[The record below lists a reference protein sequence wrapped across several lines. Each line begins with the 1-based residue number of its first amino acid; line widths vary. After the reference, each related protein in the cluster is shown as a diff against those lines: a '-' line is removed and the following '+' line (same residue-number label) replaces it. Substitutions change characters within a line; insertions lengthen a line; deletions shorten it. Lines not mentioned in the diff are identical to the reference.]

1 MNTIIVPVDNG
12 EASKNAVIY
21 AAKLAADLGKN
32 IQLINAYQV
41 PISYTEDP
49 LVTLSLAQIEEVS
62 KALLENYK
70 NIIGEFK
77 TGNDCEITIESVYG
91 EIENEIKKTI
101 EKIEPYLIVIGTGG
115 RSGLGKLFMGSTSL
129 KIIKETKTPVLII
142 PPTLKYKRYQK
153 IGLTSDF
160 EDVIEHTS
168 TKVISD
174 IVGKFKANLAVM
186 HVDYERYHFTAS
198 TPMETM
204 NLDNMLTNLKPTYSY
219 IENKDTIEGIINYVT
234 QNEIDLLVVFP
245 KKHSWFEQIFEK
257 SKTRQLIQAAIKPI
271 LCLRN

>member
-1 MNTIIVPVDNG
+1 MNTILVPVDNG
-12 EASKNAVIY
+12 DASKNAVIY

-41 PISYTEDP
+41 PISYTEVP
-49 LVTLSLAQIEEVS
+49 LVTLSLAQIEEAS

-70 NIIGEFK
+70 NDIRELTTDDI
-77 TGNDCEITIESVYG
+77 EIYTESVYG
-91 EIENEIKKTI
+91 EIENEIKKII
-101 EKIEPYLIVIGTGG
+101 EKIEPYLIIIGTGG

-129 KIIKETKTPVLII
+129 KIIKDTKTPVLII

-160 EDVIEHTS
+160 EDVNEHTS
-168 TKVISD
+168 TKVISE
-174 IVGKFKANLAVM
+174 IVGKLKASLAVI

-204 NLDNMLTNLKPTYSY
+204 NLDNLLTDLKPTYSY

>member
-41 PISYTEDP
+41 PISYTEVP
-49 LVTLSLAQIEEVS
+49 LVTLSLAQIEEAS

-70 NIIGEFK
+70 NEIIEF
-77 TGNDCEITIESVYG
+77 TGKDCKIYTESVYG

-101 EKIEPYLIVIGTGG
+101 EKIEPYLIIIGTGG

-168 TKVISD
+168 TKVISE
-174 IVGKFKANLAVM
+174 IVGKFKANLAVI

-204 NLDNMLTNLKPTYSY
+204 NLDNMLTDLKPSYSY

-234 QNEIDLLVVFP
+234 QNDIDLLVVFP

>member
-1 MNTIIVPVDNG
+1 MNTILVPVDNG
-12 EASKNAVIY
+12 DASKNAVLY
-21 AAKLAADLGKN
+21 AAKLGADLGKN
-32 IQLINAYQV
+32 ILLMNAYQV
-41 PISYTEDP
+41 PISYTEVP
-49 LVTLSLAQIEEVS
+49 LVTMSLAQIEEAS
-62 KALLENYK
+62 NALLDNYK
-70 NIIGEFK
+70 NEIIELA
-77 TGNDCEITIESVYG
+77 GNNCKIYTESVYG

-101 EKIEPYLIVIGTGG
+101 EKIDPYLIIIGTGG

-142 PPTLKYKRYQK
+142 PPTLKYEKYQK

-160 EDVIEHTS
+160 EHVIEHLS
-168 TKVISD
+168 TKVIKD
-174 IVGKFKANLAVM
+174 IVEKLKANLTVI

-204 NLDNMLTNLKPTYSY
+204 NLDNILTDLKPTYSY
-219 IENKDTIEGIINYVT
+219 IENKDTIEGIINYVS

>member
-1 MNTIIVPVDNG
+1 MNTILVPVDNG

-21 AAKLAADLGKN
+21 AAKLAADLGKH

-41 PISYTEDP
+41 PISYTEVP
-49 LVTLSLAQIEEVS
+49 LVTLSLAQIEEAS

-70 NIIGEFK
+70 NEIIEF
-77 TGNDCEITIESVYG
+77 TGKDCKINSVSVYG

-101 EKIEPYLIVIGTGG
+101 EKIEPYLIIIGTGG
-115 RSGLGKLFMGSTSL
+115 RSGLGNLFMGSTSL

-168 TKVISD
+168 TKVISE
-174 IVGKFKANLAVM
+174 IVGKFKANLAVI

-204 NLDNMLTNLKPTYSY
+204 NLDNMLTDLKPSYSY

-234 QNEIDLLVVFP
+234 QNDIDLLVVFP

>member
-1 MNTIIVPVDNG
+1 MNTILVPVDNG
-12 EASKNAVIY
+12 DASKNAVIY
-21 AAKLAADLGKN
+21 ATKLAADLGRN

-41 PISYTEDP
+41 PISYTEVP
-49 LVTLSLAQIEEVS
+49 LVTLSLAQIEEAS
-62 KALLENYK
+62 KALLEKYK
-70 NIIGEFK
+70 NDIRELTTDDI
-77 TGNDCEITIESVYG
+77 EIYTESVYG

-101 EKIEPYLIVIGTGG
+101 EKIEPYLIIIGTGG

-129 KIIKETKTPVLII
+129 NIIKETKTPVLII
-142 PPTLKYKRYQK
+142 PPKLKYNRYQK

-160 EDVIEHTS
+160 EEVIEHTS
-168 TKVISD
+168 TKVISE
-174 IVGKFKANLAVM
+174 IVGKLKANLTVI

-204 NLDNMLTNLKPTYSY
+204 NLDNMLTELKPTYSY

>member
-1 MNTIIVPVDNG
+1 MNTILVPVDNG
-12 EASKNAVIY
+12 DASKNAVIY

-41 PISYTEDP
+41 PISYTEVP
-49 LVTLSLAQIEEVS
+49 LVTLSLAQIEEAS
-62 KALLENYK
+62 KALLENYV
-70 NIIGEFK
+70 
-77 TGNDCEITIESVYG
+77 NDIRELTIDDIEIYTESVYG
-91 EIENEIKKTI
+91 EIENEIKKII
-101 EKIEPYLIVIGTGG
+101 EKIEPYLIIIGTGG

-129 KIIKETKTPVLII
+129 KIIKQTKTPVLII

-160 EDVIEHTS
+160 EDVNEHTS
-168 TKVISD
+168 TKVISE
-174 IVGKFKANLAVM
+174 IVGKLKASLAVI

-204 NLDNMLTNLKPTYSY
+204 NLDNLLTDLKPTYSY
-219 IENKDTIEGIINYVT
+219 IENKDTIEGIINYVN

-257 SKTRQLIQAAIKPI
+257 SKTRQLIQASIKPI

>member
-1 MNTIIVPVDNG
+1 MNTILVPVDNG
-12 EASKNAVIY
+12 DASKNAVIY

-41 PISYTEDP
+41 PISYTEVP
-49 LVTLSLAQIEEVS
+49 LVTLSLAQIEEAS

-70 NIIGEFK
+70 NDIKELTADDI
-77 TGNDCEITIESVYG
+77 EIYTESVYG

-101 EKIEPYLIVIGTGG
+101 EKIEPYLIIIGTGG

-129 KIIKETKTPVLII
+129 NIIKETKTPVLII
-142 PPTLKYKRYQK
+142 PPTLKYNRYQK

-168 TKVISD
+168 TKVISE
-174 IVGKFKANLAVM
+174 IVGKLKAKLTVI

-204 NLDNMLTNLKPTYSY
+204 NLDNMLTELKPTYSY
-219 IENKDTIEGIINYVT
+219 IENKNTIEGIINYVN

-257 SKTRQLIQAAIKPI
+257 SKTRQLIQASIKPI

>member
-1 MNTIIVPVDNG
+1 MNTILVPVDNG
-12 EASKNAVIY
+12 DASKNAVIY

-41 PISYTEDP
+41 PISYTEVP
-49 LVTLSLAQIEEVS
+49 LVTLSLAQIEEAS

-70 NIIGEFK
+70 NDIRELTTDDI
-77 TGNDCEITIESVYG
+77 EIYTESVYG
-91 EIENEIKKTI
+91 EIENEIKKII
-101 EKIEPYLIVIGTGG
+101 EKIEPYLIIIGTGG

-142 PPTLKYKRYQK
+142 PPKLKYKRYQK

-160 EDVIEHTS
+160 EDVNEHTS
-168 TKVISD
+168 TKVISE
-174 IVGKFKANLAVM
+174 IVRKLKASLAVI

-204 NLDNMLTNLKPTYSY
+204 NLDNLLTDLKPTYSY

>member
-41 PISYTEDP
+41 PISYTEVP
-49 LVTLSLAQIEEVS
+49 LVTLSLAQIEEAS

-70 NIIGEFK
+70 NEIIVF
-77 TGNDCEITIESVYG
+77 TGKDCKIYTESVYG

-101 EKIEPYLIVIGTGG
+101 EKIEPYLIIIGTGG

-168 TKVISD
+168 TKVINE
-174 IVGKFKANLAVM
+174 IVGKFKANLAVI

-204 NLDNMLTNLKPTYSY
+204 NLDNMLTDLKPSYSY

-234 QNEIDLLVVFP
+234 QNDIDLLVVFP

>member
-1 MNTIIVPVDNG
+1 MNAILVPVDNG
-12 EASKNAVIY
+12 DASKNAVIY

-41 PISYTEDP
+41 PISYTEVP
-49 LVTLSLAQIEEVS
+49 LVTLSLAQIEEAS

-70 NIIGEFK
+70 NDIRELTTDDI
-77 TGNDCEITIESVYG
+77 EIYTESVYG

-101 EKIEPYLIVIGTGG
+101 EKIEPYLIIIGTGG

-142 PPTLKYKRYQK
+142 PPTLKYNRYQK

-160 EDVIEHTS
+160 EEVIEHTS
-168 TKVISD
+168 TKVISE
-174 IVGKFKANLAVM
+174 IVGKLKANLTVI

-204 NLDNMLTNLKPTYSY
+204 NLDNMLTELKPTYSY
-219 IENKDTIEGIINYVT
+219 IENKDTIEGIVNYVT
-234 QNEIDLLVVFP
+234 ENDIDLLVVFP

>member
-1 MNTIIVPVDNG
+1 MNTILVPVDNG
-12 EASKNAVIY
+12 DASKNAVIY

-41 PISYTEDP
+41 PISYTEVP
-49 LVTLSLAQIEEVS
+49 LVTLSLAQIEEAS

-70 NIIGEFK
+70 NDIRELRTDDI
-77 TGNDCEITIESVYG
+77 EIYTESVYG
-91 EIENEIKKTI
+91 EIENEIKKTR
-101 EKIEPYLIVIGTGG
+101 EKIEPYLIIIGTGG

-129 KIIKETKTPVLII
+129 NIIKETKTPVLII
-142 PPTLKYKRYQK
+142 PPTLKYNRYQK

-168 TKVISD
+168 TKVISE
-174 IVGKFKANLAVM
+174 IVGKLKAKLTVI

-204 NLDNMLTNLKPTYSY
+204 NLDNMLTDLKPTYSY

-234 QNEIDLLVVFP
+234 QNDIDLLVVYP

>member
-1 MNTIIVPVDNG
+1 MNTILVPVDNG
-12 EASKNAVIY
+12 DASKNAVIY

-41 PISYTEDP
+41 PISYTEVP
-49 LVTLSLAQIEEVS
+49 LVTLSLAQIEEAS

-70 NIIGEFK
+70 NDIRELTTDDI
-77 TGNDCEITIESVYG
+77 EIYTESVYG

-101 EKIEPYLIVIGTGG
+101 EKIEPYLIIIGTGG

-129 KIIKETKTPVLII
+129 KIIKETKTPVLIV

-160 EDVIEHTS
+160 EEVIEHTS
-168 TKVISD
+168 TKVISE
-174 IVGKFKANLAVM
+174 IVGKLKANLTVI

-204 NLDNMLTNLKPTYSY
+204 NLDNMLTELKPTYSY
-219 IENKDTIEGIINYVT
+219 IENKDTIEGIVNYVT
-234 QNEIDLLVVFP
+234 ENDIDLLVVFP

>member
-41 PISYTEDP
+41 PISYTEVP
-49 LVTLSLAQIEEVS
+49 LVTLSLAQIEEAS

-70 NIIGEFK
+70 NEIIEF
-77 TGNDCEITIESVYG
+77 TGKDCKIYTESVYG

-101 EKIEPYLIVIGTGG
+101 EKIETYLIIIGTGG
-115 RSGLGKLFMGSTSL
+115 RSGLGNLFMGSTSL

-142 PPTLKYKRYQK
+142 PPTLKYKRFEK

-168 TKVISD
+168 TKVISE
-174 IVGKFKANLAVM
+174 IVGKFKANLAVI

-204 NLDNMLTNLKPTYSY
+204 NLDNMLTDLKPSYSY

-234 QNEIDLLVVFP
+234 QNDIDLLVVFP

>member
-1 MNTIIVPVDNG
+1 MNTILVPVDNG
-12 EASKNAVIY
+12 DASKNAVLY

-32 IQLINAYQV
+32 ILLMNAYQV
-41 PISYTEDP
+41 PISYTEVP
-49 LVTLSLAQIEEVS
+49 LVTMSLAQIEEVS
-62 KALLENYK
+62 NALLDNYK
-70 NIIGEFK
+70 NEIIELA
-77 TGNDCEITIESVYG
+77 GNNCKIYTESVYG

-101 EKIEPYLIVIGTGG
+101 EKIDPYLIIIGTGG
-115 RSGLGKLFMGSTSL
+115 KSGLGKLFMGSTSL

-142 PPTLKYKRYQK
+142 PPTLKYEKYQK

-160 EDVIEHTS
+160 EHVIEHLS
-168 TKVISD
+168 TKVIKD
-174 IVGKFKANLAVM
+174 IVEKLKANLTVI

-204 NLDNMLTNLKPTYSY
+204 NLDNILTDLKPTYSY
-219 IENKDTIEGIINYVT
+219 IENKDTIEGIINYVS

>member
-1 MNTIIVPVDNG
+1 MNTILVPVDNG
-12 EASKNAVIY
+12 DASKNAVIY

-41 PISYTEDP
+41 PISYTEVP
-49 LVTLSLAQIEEVS
+49 LVTLSLAQIEEAS

-70 NIIGEFK
+70 NDIRELTTDDI
-77 TGNDCEITIESVYG
+77 EIYTESVYG

-101 EKIEPYLIVIGTGG
+101 EKIEPYLIIIGTGG

-129 KIIKETKTPVLII
+129 NIIKETKTPVLII
-142 PPTLKYKRYQK
+142 PPTLKYKGYQK

-168 TKVISD
+168 TKVISE
-174 IVGKFKANLAVM
+174 IVGKLKAKLTVI

-204 NLDNMLTNLKPTYSY
+204 NLDNMLTELKPTYSY
-219 IENKDTIEGIINYVT
+219 IENKDTIEGIINYVN

-257 SKTRQLIQAAIKPI
+257 SKTRQLIQASIKPI

>member
-1 MNTIIVPVDNG
+1 MNKILVPVDNG
-12 EASKNAVIY
+12 DASKNAVIY

-41 PISYTEDP
+41 PISYTEVP
-49 LVTLSLAQIEEVS
+49 LVTLSLAQIEEAS

-70 NIIGEFK
+70 NDLRELTTDDI
-77 TGNDCEITIESVYG
+77 EIYTESVYG

-101 EKIEPYLIVIGTGG
+101 EKIEPYLIIIGTGG

-129 KIIKETKTPVLII
+129 NIIKETKTPVLII
-142 PPTLKYKRYQK
+142 PPTLKYNRYQK

-168 TKVISD
+168 TKVISE
-174 IVGKFKANLAVM
+174 IVGKLKAKLTVI

-204 NLDNMLTNLKPTYSY
+204 NLDNLLTELKPTYSY
-219 IENKDTIEGIINYVT
+219 IENKDTIEGIINYVN